1 LAARREAGLATAVRQ
16 LSRGRRHGSGAG
28 IAGLCTVLL
37 ALASAA
43 PCRAD
48 DEVNYRL
55 PSLQDT
61 TDLDGQT
68 YSYYYVPRL
77 SELNQ
82 LVGYLFRTGLVRK
95 DAPEPAAA
103 ITRYAAYSCEGT
115 LYVGGDRES
124 GASEDINWSQ
134 VSALR
139 TGPAGGSPS
148 LIIERGPPTVS
159 AGKLLVLYV
168 PDATIRYQL
177 HQALAVLVS
186 ECRPRSAR
194 DTAPPRERPGN

>member
-1 LAARREAGLATAVRQ
+1 LATAVW
-16 LSRGRRHGSGAG
+16 LLTRGGRHRSGPW
-28 IAGLCTVLL
+28 IARLCTLLL
-37 ALASAA
+37 ALASVA

-48 DEVNYRL
+48 DQVNYRFS
-55 PSLQDT
+55 SLQDT
-61 TDLDGQT
+61 TELDGQT

-115 LYVGGDRES
+115 FYVGADRER

-139 TGPAGGSPS
+139 AGPAGGPPS
-148 LIIERGPPTVS
+148 LIIERGTPTVT
-159 AGKLLVLYV
+159 AGKPLVLYV
-168 PDATIRYQL
+168 PDATVRYHL

-194 DTAPPRERPGN
+194 DTATPHERPGN